1 MQSLEPFIIVFG
13 AVVIAAISSGLT
25 AAYHHA
31 RNRGHYN
38 RGWTAGK
45 QFAREHPDH

>member
-13 AVVIAAISSGLT
+13 AVIIAAISSGLT
-25 AAYHHA
+25 AVYYHLHH
-31 RNRGHYN
+31 RGYYN
-38 RGWTAGK
+38 RGWKAGK